1 MGVSASTHVRIFG
14 TNRQSKGI
22 IMAVEGTKINS
33 KTGELYYKLR
43 QEHLKREPGIT
54 SMASGKSMNLKY
66 MTLVSDRGLHERP

>member
-1 MGVSASTHVRIFG
+1 MAQTDK
-14 TNRQSKGI
+14 SKGI
-22 IMAVEGTKINS
+22 RMAVEGTKINS